1 MVRTGDNLLPSS
13 LTGWLA
19 GFSSSRV
26 VSLLVSVPCHMG
38 LSTGHL
44 ASSNAASEKI
54 QGKRVRKMGVSIN

>member
-1 MVRTGDNLLPSS
+1 MARAGDNLLPSS

-38 LSTGHL
+38 LSIGHL
-44 ASSNAASEKI
+44 ASSDVASEKV
-54 QGKRVRKMGVSIN
+54 QRKRVRKVGVSIN